1 MMYLTPTEAAT
12 RLSQKYSIDA
22 TVLIG
27 DLIIASEEL
36 RAMAPFR
43 SDVDLEAPPSELLDW
58 VSLRAHVL
66 SEDEPGA
73 ITEDSMNPFTRRYA
87 QPEHTQNQ
95 KRLQRLLAP
104 YLAHK
109 GRVR

>member
-1 MMYLTPTEAAT
+1 MYLTPTEAAT

-27 DLIIASEEL
+27 DVIIASEEL
-36 RAMAPFR
+36 REHAPFVA
-43 SDVDLEAPPSELLDW
+43 DVDLDNPPDGLLDW

-66 SEDEPGA
+66 SEDEPGPV
-73 ITEDSMNPFTRRYA
+73 TTDNMSPFSRTYA
-87 QPEHTQNQ
+87 RPEHTRNG
-95 KRLQRLLAP
+95 KRLERLLRP

-109 GRVR
+109 GRVA